1 MSPSPFQSALHPAG
15 EVAGHIA
22 NLWWVMLAVCTVVYV
37 IVVSAAALAAFRRR
51 RGAAPSGEG
60 SDANGERR
68 LNRVVWGGVVATALV
83 LVGLLFVSES
93 TGRAVTSI
101 SSKDALT
108 IEVVGR
114 QWWWEVTYPGAQP
127 ADQVTT
133 ANEIHV
139 PVGRAVAVALT
150 SHDVIHSFWPPNL
163 AGKTD
168 LIPGYW
174 RTAWLRADRPGVY
187 RGQCAEF
194 CGFQHARMAF
204 HVVAEPPEKFES
216 WLAAQR
222 EPAAEPT
229 DALQER
235 GRAVFLSGPCV
246 LCHRILG
253 TGAFATAGPDLTHV
267 GSRLT
272 LAAGTLPNVT
282 GHMAGWI
289 VDSQSIKPG
298 NAMPP
303 NVLAPRDLDALLAY
317 LRNLK

>member
-1 MSPSPFQSALHPAG
+1 MNPAPFQSALHPAG
-15 EVAGHIA
+15 DAARHIA
-22 NLWWVMLAVCTVVYV
+22 GLWWVMLAVCTIVYL
-37 IVVSAAALAAFRRR
+37 IVTAATGLAAFRRR
-51 RGAAPSGEG
+51 RSPDEAPDSAEERR
-60 SDANGERR
+60 ERR
-68 LNRVVWGGVVATALV
+68 LSRVVWGSVVATALV
-83 LVGLLFVSES
+83 LVGLLFVSEA
-93 TGRAVTSI
+93 TGRAMNSI
-101 SSKDALT
+101 SAKDALNV
-108 IEVVGR
+108 EVVGR
-114 QWWWEVTYPGAQP
+114 QWWWEVTYPGTQP
-127 ADQVTT
+127 VDRVTT

-139 PVGRAVAVALT
+139 PVGRPIAVALT
-150 SHDVIHSFWPPNL
+150 SHDVIHSFWTPNL

-204 HVVAEPPEKFES
+204 HVVAESPEKFAA
-216 WLAAQR
+216 WLAAQKQ
-222 EPAAEPT
+222 PAAEPT

-246 LCHRILG
+246 LCHRIVG
-253 TGAFATAGPDLTHV
+253 TGAFASAGPDLTHV

-303 NVLAPRDLDALLAY
+303 NVLAPTDLDALLAY
-317 LRNLK
+317 LRSLK